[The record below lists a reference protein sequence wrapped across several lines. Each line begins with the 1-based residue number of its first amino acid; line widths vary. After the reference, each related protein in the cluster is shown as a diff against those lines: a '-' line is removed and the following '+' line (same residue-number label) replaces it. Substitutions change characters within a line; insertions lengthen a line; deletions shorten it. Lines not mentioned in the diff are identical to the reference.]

1 MPPTDPSS
9 LSRALGRVPSALYIV
24 STLRGG
30 EPTGFVGSLVQQ
42 VGFAPPML
50 CLAVAK
56 EREPLR
62 DLRASGRFSLSLLDA
77 GSRSRMGP
85 FLKHA
90 PPGKSPFDGLAL
102 GHTPAGLPYLADG
115 LAWFDCR
122 IVSEQDSGDHIVLF
136 AEVEAA
142 ATLREGDPHV
152 HLRRNGLAY

>member
-1 MPPTDPSS
+1 MPPTEPSS
-9 LSRALGRVPSALYIV
+9 LSRALGRIPSALYIV
-24 STLRGG
+24 STLRDGA
-30 EPTGFVGSLVQQ
+30 PAGFVGSLVQQ

-62 DLRASGRFSLSLLDA
+62 NLRTCGRFSLSLLDA
-77 GSRSRMGP
+77 GTRSHMGP
-85 FLKHA
+85 FLKPHA
-90 PPGKSPFDGLAL
+90 SGSSPYDGLAL
-102 GHTPAGLPYLADG
+102 GRTPAGMPYLADG

-122 IVSEQDSGDHIVLF
+122 IVSELSSGDHVVLF

-142 ATLREGDPHV
+142 ATLREGDPQV